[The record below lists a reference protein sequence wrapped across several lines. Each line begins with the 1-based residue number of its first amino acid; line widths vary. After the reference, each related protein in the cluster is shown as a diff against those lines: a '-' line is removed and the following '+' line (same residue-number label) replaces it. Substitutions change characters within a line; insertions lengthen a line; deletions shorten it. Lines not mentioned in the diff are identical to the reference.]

1 MPTPKLFWAKADAK
15 VYTFSEPAKLFR
27 KYFEAKTKIFAI
39 FDKYQGKEGRK
50 RREGRGKPR
59 NNRGTHSLREGGGG
73 RKRGRRGKKKK
84 ERKKERERKK
94 EIF

>member
-15 VYTFSEPAKLFR
+15 VYTFPETAKLFR

-59 NNRGTHSLREGGGG
+59 KNRGTHSLREGGRKAKGG
-73 RKRGRRGKKKK
+73 RG
-84 ERKKERERKK
+84 
-94 EIF
+94 I